1 MFKGTHKMFYMLL
14 TIACLCNTAS
24 AKVDNPKPNLKVQT
38 NVIEKLNEIPKKFK
52 VSERVKYDKVPT
64 RWERS

>member
-1 MFKGTHKMFYMLL
+1 MFYMLL
-14 TIACLCNTAS
+14 TIACFCSAANT
-24 AKVDNPKPNLKVQT
+24 KVDAKKPKPKVQT
-38 NVIEKLNEIPKKFK
+38 TVVEKLNGIPKKFK

>member
-14 TIACLCNTAS
+14 TIACLCS
-24 AKVDNPKPNLKVQT
+24 ATDTKINDTESKPKVQAT
-38 NVIEKLNEIPKKFK
+38 VIQKLNNMPKKFK

>member
-1 MFKGTHKMFYMLL
+1 MLL
-14 TIACLCNTAS
+14 TIACFCNTAS
-24 AKVDNPKPNLKVQT
+24 AKVDVKKPKPKVQT
-38 NVIEKLNEIPKKFK
+38 TVVEKLNEIPKKFK